1 MSKISSFS
9 PKKSLKLNRV
19 KSNNKRLVNI
29 LSHKMFKGFRNIK
42 LSKEFNI
49 KKPKYAQSMFW
60 ENKELDPFD
69 DFYNFEYREKLFPLH
84 NIDFSNILQIK
95 NISTKNKLNQTTIQK
110 KRELIKKIS
119 NTSKKRNN
127 FRKKQ
132 KNQLKNRFNIDK
144 YFYFS
149 SNSLLIRNDLENN
162 KDKKDKLFKTIF
174 SDENEKGLY
183 NDIPIFAI
191 EKIHKNNDGKNK
203 TKKKFIFLP
212 SKEERISDLQFL
224 YKLSH
229 KIPLKKV
236 DFRNKYNIR
245 SAKVRNKSINIENV
259 MIKSFPFQIGPAK
272 PNKTTFSLQNKSK
285 VFITSFFNNDNKIKD
300 KGIIENKEISNI
312 NNFNNEL
319 LKRAKSSVEP
329 KSRKRS
335 LINNKSDGF
344 LDINRDLLFYN
355 KENENEKPKKVFEF
369 PTKDRFISDQ
379 ILINYMDNKKR
390 KFDLLRNM
398 IEN

>member
-1 MSKISSFS
+1 
-9 PKKSLKLNRV
+9 
-19 KSNNKRLVNI
+19 
-29 LSHKMFKGFRNIK
+29 
-42 LSKEFNI
+42 
-49 KKPKYAQSMFW
+49 
-60 ENKELDPFD
+60 
-69 DFYNFEYREKLFPLH
+69 
-84 NIDFSNILQIK
+84 
-95 NISTKNKLNQTTIQK
+95 
-110 KRELIKKIS
+110 
-119 NTSKKRNN
+119 
-127 FRKKQ
+127 
-132 KNQLKNRFNIDK
+132 
-144 YFYFS
+144 
-149 SNSLLIRNDLENN
+149 
-162 KDKKDKLFKTIF
+162 
-174 SDENEKGLY
+174 
-183 NDIPIFAI
+183 
-191 EKIHKNNDGKNK
+191 
-203 TKKKFIFLP
+203 
-212 SKEERISDLQFL
+212 
-224 YKLSH
+224 
-229 KIPLKKV
+229 
-236 DFRNKYNIR
+236 
-245 SAKVRNKSINIENV
+245 
-259 MIKSFPFQIGPAK
+259 MITSFPFQIGPAK

-312 NNFNNEL
+312 KNFNNEL